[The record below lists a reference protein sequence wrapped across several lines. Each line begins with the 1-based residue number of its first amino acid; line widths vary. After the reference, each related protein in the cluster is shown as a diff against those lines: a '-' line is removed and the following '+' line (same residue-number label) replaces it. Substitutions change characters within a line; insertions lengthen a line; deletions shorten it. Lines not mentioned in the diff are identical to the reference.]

1 MMKNAEKQVKTES
14 SQSKEADI
22 LDQVKIILGRK

>member
-1 MMKNAEKQVKTES
+1 MMKNKEKQVKTES
-14 SQSKEADI
+14 SQSKEVDI

>member
-1 MMKNAEKQVKTES
+1 MMKNRETQVKTES
-14 SQSKEADI
+14 SQPKEADI